1 MKVVQFFVHTTAF
14 LERYVLGLKYE
25 IKGQENLPK
34 DGSYIIASKHQSA
47 YETFKLHI
55 LFKDPAIILKQELFK
70 IPLWGQ
76 YLKKSDVIAIDRS
89 TPKTAIKSIQDGARR
104 MMERNRPIVI
114 FPQGTRVLPETT
126 AQERPY
132 KIGIIRIQE
141 ATALP
146 IIPMALNTGIFYP
159 KKGWVK
165 KPGTITFE
173 FLKPIPYD
181 KNQDIGQTLQHLE
194 DTLED
199 RSNALMNEATQQLKA
214 RKTNPLKTYGAIIA
228 IIFALYSTYWFAAA
242 NLVQNGIIENM
253 DTIASA
259 PEIITYD
266 RQKPTIQGFPA
277 KLRINIPAQKIIST
291 QGTISIDSIHAKSWP
306 TTAMPIDIRMQNIG
320 IKHNKWPNNIVF
332 QELNATITD
341 TSEQVVIHHGEVL
354 SGDATLKTKGT
365 ILLGQDY
372 PEFDLDVEI
381 YNSTTFLKKLAADD
395 IIKQKVLVFIG
406 FGLKALEKDGVVKT
420 KIKSQD
426 NKVYLGPIKIHEFP
440 VARPSSLLLQ
450 ENKQN

>member
-1 MKVVQFFVHTTAF
+1 
-14 LERYVLGLKYE
+14 
-25 IKGQENLPK
+25 
-34 DGSYIIASKHQSA
+34 
-47 YETFKLHI
+47 
-55 LFKDPAIILKQELFK
+55 
-70 IPLWGQ
+70 
-76 YLKKSDVIAIDRS
+76 
-89 TPKTAIKSIQDGARR
+89 
-104 MMERNRPIVI
+104 
-114 FPQGTRVLPETT
+114 
-126 AQERPY
+126 
-132 KIGIIRIQE
+132 
-141 ATALP
+141 
-146 IIPMALNTGIFYP
+146 
-159 KKGWVK
+159 
-165 KPGTITFE
+165 
-173 FLKPIPYD
+173 
-181 KNQDIGQTLQHLE
+181 
-194 DTLED
+194 
-199 RSNALMNEATQQLKA
+199 
-214 RKTNPLKTYGAIIA
+214 
-228 IIFALYSTYWFAAA
+228 
-242 NLVQNGIIENM
+242 
-253 DTIASA
+253 
-259 PEIITYD
+259 
-266 RQKPTIQGFPA
+266 
-277 KLRINIPAQKIIST
+277 
-291 QGTISIDSIHAKSWP
+291 
-306 TTAMPIDIRMQNIG
+306 MPIDIRMQNIG